1 MTGDE
6 VIEILGKYPPTGP
19 KGPLYSP
26 CDKTPADEAENKT
39 SSSHTRNIPLR
50 TTPLEPINPIFV
62 DYVNVSPSQ
71 ADVQEIA
78 QFAVEELSRG
88 AHSMASPLVLVSVVK
103 AEKQTLA
110 GINYRLKMEL
120 KSDEI
125 GATVCDVVIF
135 DQPCSSTC
143 RVSSFKCNPPLGG
156 SSASYNK

>member
-1 MTGDE
+1 
-6 VIEILGKYPPTGP
+6 
-19 KGPLYSP
+19 
-26 CDKTPADEAENKT
+26 
-39 SSSHTRNIPLR
+39 
-50 TTPLEPINPIFV
+50 
-62 DYVNVSPSQ
+62 
-71 ADVQEIA
+71 
-78 QFAVEELSRG
+78 
-88 AHSMASPLVLVSVVK
+88 LVSVVK